1 MGEAVVRPYLLIIHS
16 AVNDADD
23 FREALSIDSER
34 TCLSFMDGEPEDNN
48 LSRNFSDVNRI
59 AKLIKEA
66 HAAGLE
72 GRPLNTKAADLDWYD
87 F

>member
-1 MGEAVVRPYLLIIHS
+1 MDKTVVRPYLLIIHS
-16 AVNDADD
+16 AINDVDD
-23 FREALSIDSER
+23 FREALSIDSEQ

-48 LSRNFSDVNRI
+48 LSRNFSDVDRI
-59 AKLIKEA
+59 VKLIKEA

-72 GRPLNTKAADLDWYD
+72 GRPLDTKAAEVDWYD